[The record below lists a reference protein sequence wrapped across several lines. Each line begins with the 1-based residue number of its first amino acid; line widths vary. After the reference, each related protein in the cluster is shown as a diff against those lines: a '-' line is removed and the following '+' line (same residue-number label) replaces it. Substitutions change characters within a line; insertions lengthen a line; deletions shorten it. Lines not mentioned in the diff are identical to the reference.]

1 MKKLLKTTR
10 NKKKKHN
17 EIVILAWSIL
27 NSIENKISEKLINN
41 EISHADFMTIIN
53 EEINYREVKESLKVM
68 KIPRIDTEKIILIE
82 KGKNI
87 GIDKIIKRNESI
99 NNILQPQI

>member
-17 EIVILAWSIL
+17 EIVILAWSKL

-68 KIPRIDTEKIILIE
+68 KIPRIDTEKVILIE

-87 GIDKIIKRNESI
+87 GIDKIIKRNQSI

>member
-1 MKKLLKTTR
+1 
-10 NKKKKHN
+10 
-17 EIVILAWSIL
+17 
-27 NSIENKISEKLINN
+27 
-41 EISHADFMTIIN
+41 MTIIN

-68 KIPRIDTEKIILIE
+68 KIPRIDTEKIFLIE
-82 KGKNI
+82 KDKNI

>member
-1 MKKLLKTTR
+1 
-10 NKKKKHN
+10 
-17 EIVILAWSIL
+17 
-27 NSIENKISEKLINN
+27 
-41 EISHADFMTIIN
+41 
-53 EEINYREVKESLKVM
+53 M

-87 GIDKIIKRNESI
+87 GIDKIIKRNQSI

>member
-17 EIVILAWSIL
+17 EIVILTWSKL

-53 EEINYREVKESLKVM
+53 EEINYREVEESFKVM

>member
-17 EIVILAWSIL
+17 EIVILAWSKL

-82 KGKNI
+82 KDKNI

>member
-17 EIVILAWSIL
+17 EIVILTWSKL

-53 EEINYREVKESLKVM
+53 EEINYREVEESFKVM

-87 GIDKIIKRNESI
+87 GIDKIIKRNQSI

>member
-1 MKKLLKTTR
+1 MLKTTR

>member
-1 MKKLLKTTR
+1 
-10 NKKKKHN
+10 
-17 EIVILAWSIL
+17 
-27 NSIENKISEKLINN
+27 
-41 EISHADFMTIIN
+41 MTIIN

-82 KGKNI
+82 KDKNI

>member
-17 EIVILAWSIL
+17 EIVILAWSKL

-68 KIPRIDTEKIILIE
+68 KIPRIDTKKIILIE
-82 KGKNI
+82 KDKNI

>member
-1 MKKLLKTTR
+1 MKKLLRTTR
-10 NKKKKHN
+10 KKKKKHN
-17 EIVILAWSIL
+17 EIVILAWSKL

-87 GIDKIIKRNESI
+87 GIDKIIKRNQSI

>member
-1 MKKLLKTTR
+1 MLKTTR

-27 NSIENKISEKLINN
+27 NSLENKISEKLIKN
-41 EISHADFMTIIN
+41 EISHADFLTIIN

>member
-10 NKKKKHN
+10 NEKKKHN
-17 EIVILAWSIL
+17 EIVILAWSKL

-87 GIDKIIKRNESI
+87 GIDKIIKRNQSI

>member
-1 MKKLLKTTR
+1 MLKTTR

-17 EIVILAWSIL
+17 EIVILTWSKL

-53 EEINYREVKESLKVM
+53 EEINYREVEESFKVM

-87 GIDKIIKRNESI
+87 GIDKIIKRNQSI

>member
-1 MKKLLKTTR
+1 MLKTTR

-17 EIVILAWSIL
+17 EIVILAWSKL

-82 KGKNI
+82 KDKNI

>member
-1 MKKLLKTTR
+1 MLKTTQ

-17 EIVILAWSIL
+17 EIVILAWSKL

-68 KIPRIDTEKIILIE
+68 KIPRIDTEKIILVE
-82 KGKNI
+82 KDKNI

>member
-17 EIVILAWSIL
+17 ETVILAWSKL

-87 GIDKIIKRNESI
+87 GIDKIIKRNQSI

>member
-17 EIVILAWSIL
+17 EIVILTWSKL

-87 GIDKIIKRNESI
+87 GIDKIIKRNQSI